1 MNDSVDPH
9 SALTQPPVPGSR
21 STVLK
26 HRRVRTSPAKRDKH
40 LSLKQHR
47 VSGISISLTVCLTK
61 SDRALLRY
69 GERSG
74 NRNNAGYKLARN
86 LLGTSD
92 LLTRHQI
99 IHHPDPHQLFERYCD
114 RCSPPLDNAEA
125 KTIWRSASK
134 TPAFASRSLDSIFMS
149 TSQWQSRLSRK
160 AMQA

>member
-1 MNDSVDPH
+1 V
-9 SALTQPPVPGSR
+9 SR

-47 VSGISISLTVCLTK
+47 VSGISIPLTVCLTK

-69 GERSG
+69 GEMEG

-92 LLTRHQI
+92 LLTRHRI
-99 IHHPDPHQLFERYCD
+99 IHHPLPYQLFEQYCD
-114 RCSPPLDNAEA
+114 RCTPSLDESEANA
-125 KTIWRSASK
+125 IWQNASK
-134 TPAFASRSLDSIFMS
+134 TPAFASRTFDSILAS
-149 TSQWQSRLSRK
+149 VSQL
-160 AMQA
+160 